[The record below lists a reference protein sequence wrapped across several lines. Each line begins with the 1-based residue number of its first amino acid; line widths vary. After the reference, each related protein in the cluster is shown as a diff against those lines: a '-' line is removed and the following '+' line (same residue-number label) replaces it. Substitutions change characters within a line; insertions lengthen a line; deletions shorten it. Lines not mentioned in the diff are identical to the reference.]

1 MTNGEDGEEKRRITT
16 KAGKETG
23 SRAVKHGEARDIG
36 RWELATRI
44 DRKERFA
51 LDIFEIFGKNMGR
64 YTTNT

>member
-1 MTNGEDGEEKRRITT
+1 MNGEDEEKRRTTT
-16 KAGKETG
+16 KAGKEMG
-23 SRAVKHGEARDIG
+23 SRAVKHGESTRDVG